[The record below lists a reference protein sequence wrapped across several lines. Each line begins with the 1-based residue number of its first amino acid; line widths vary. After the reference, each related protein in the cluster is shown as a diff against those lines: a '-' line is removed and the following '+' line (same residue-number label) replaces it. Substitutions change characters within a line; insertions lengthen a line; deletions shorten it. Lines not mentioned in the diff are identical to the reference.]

1 MTPAGRKV
9 STIVA
14 VAENGV
20 IGDAADIPWHLP
32 ADFAHF
38 KATTMG
44 HVLVI
49 GRVTHESIGRP
60 LPGRTTIVLTRDPD
74 WTAPGVQVASDVPS
88 ALALADQILAEQG
101 DDKQTDDK
109 QVMIGGGAAVYAA
122 AMPYADEQIIS
133 EIPLSPPGDTHYP
146 EINRKRWTEVRRE
159 PREGFTVVWWE
170 RTFACGG
177 TEA

>member
-9 STIVA
+9 SLVAA

-20 IGDAADIPWHLP
+20 IGDGAKIPWHLP

-44 HVLVI
+44 HVLI
-49 GRVTHESIGRP
+49 LGRATHEGIGRP
-60 LPGRTTIVLTRDPD
+60 LPGRTTIVLTRNPD
-74 WTAPGVQVASDVPS
+74 WSADGVRVAADVPS
-88 ALALADQILAEQG
+88 ALALADEILADQAGQG
-101 DDKQTDDK
+101 PGEG
-109 QVMIGGGAAVYAA
+109 QVMVGGGGVVYGA

-177 TEA
+177 S